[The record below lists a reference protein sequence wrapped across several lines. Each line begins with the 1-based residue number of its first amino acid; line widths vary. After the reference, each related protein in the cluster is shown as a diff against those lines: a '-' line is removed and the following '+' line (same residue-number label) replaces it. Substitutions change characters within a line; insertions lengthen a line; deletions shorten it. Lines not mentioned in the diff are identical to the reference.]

1 MRILFANIFISF
13 TADTII
19 RKLRAMGHTVDERSY
34 YTPEDLYH
42 DEKIESM
49 IKKDLKAYP
58 YDCIFTVNIWPP
70 VARVCHKAGIPYVA
84 WSYDSPQNLA
94 EDTDLNYDSNF
105 LFIFDRAEVM
115 SYNSRGIDRIFHMP
129 LATDCD
135 AWDKVSA
142 GGENYDITLLGTL
155 YESTLPSL
163 LNGMSEYH
171 QGYIRAVVAAQQK
184 IYGYFLVDDI
194 LTDELMEAL
203 NEDFKKASENM
214 AYSGKDSHSQPVSKR
229 QMAYSIGSYITY
241 LDRLTLLRI
250 FGGRFDTHL
259 FSSKIKE
266 ETRPL
271 LKDITIHGWADYH
284 TGMPAAFKASKINLN
299 PSLRIIRSGISLRC
313 LDIMGCGG
321 FLLSSYQPELAE
333 CFVPDE
339 EVVLYDSYEDAVEKA
354 AFYLEHDDI
363 REQIAQNGY
372 NKVRSDF
379 SYEKILPEILDAVSF

>member
-19 RKLRAMGHTVDERSY
+19 RKLRALGHTVDEKTY

-49 IKKDLKAYP
+49 IKKDLKSAP
-58 YDCIFTVNIWPP
+58 FDCIFTVNIWPP

-84 WSYDSPQNLA
+84 WSYDSPQNLS
-94 EDTDLNYDSNF
+94 EDTDLNYDTNY
-105 LFIFDRAEVM
+105 LFIFDSAEVA
-115 SYNSRGIDRIFHMP
+115 SYNSRGIDRVFHMP

-135 AWDKVSA
+135 TWDAASA
-142 GGENYDITLLGTL
+142 GGESYDISLLGTL

-163 LNGMSEYH
+163 LNGMDEYH
-171 QGYIRAVVAAQQK
+171 QGYINAIVAAQQK
-184 IYGYFLVDDI
+184 IYGYFVIDDL
-194 LTDELMEAL
+194 LTDDLMDELNAGFEKFSKAAGT
-203 NEDFKKASENM
+203 DFE
-214 AYSGKDSHSQPVSKR
+214 PVSKR
-229 QMAYSIGSYITY
+229 QLAYSIGTY
-241 LDRLTLLRI
+241 LTYRDRLTLLRI
-250 FGGRFDTHL
+250 FGSRFDTHL
-259 FSSKIKE
+259 FSKE
-266 ETRPL
+266 IVGETAPL

-284 TGMPAAFKASKINLN
+284 TGMPKAFKASKINLN

-333 CFVPDE
+333 YFVPDE

-354 AFYLEHDDI
+354 AFYLAHDDI
-363 REQIAQNGY
+363 RRQIAENGY
-372 NKVRSDF
+372 NKVKNEF
-379 SYEKILPEILDAVSF
+379 SYERILSEILGSVSP

>member
-1 MRILFANIFISF
+1 MRILFANIFVSF
-13 TADTII
+13 TGDTII
-19 RKLRAMGHTVDERSY
+19 RKLKSLGHDVVEQTY

-42 DEKIESM
+42 DEKIENM
-49 IKKDLKAYP
+49 IQKDLKARV
-58 YDCIFTVNIWPP
+58 YDCVFTVNIWPP

-94 EDTDLNYDSNF
+94 EDTDLSYDTNF
-105 LFIFDRAEVM
+105 LYIFDSAEVKA
-115 SYNSRGIDRIFHMP
+115 YNSRGIDRVFHMP

-135 AWDKVSA
+135 TWDAVST
-142 GGENYDITLLGTL
+142 GGESYDISLLGTL

-163 LNGMSEYH
+163 LNGMDDYH
-171 QGYIRAVVAAQQK
+171 QGYIRAIVAAQQK
-184 IYGYFLVDDI
+184 IYGYFLVDDL
-194 LTDELMEAL
+194 LTDELMEKL
-203 NEDFKKASENM
+203 NGQFEKTAKAMGVKYE
-214 AYSGKDSHSQPVSKR
+214 KVSTR
-229 QMAYSIGSYITY
+229 QMAYSIGSYLTY

-266 ETRPL
+266 ETKPL

-284 TGMPAAFKASKINLN
+284 TGMPRAFKASRINLN

-333 CFVPDE
+333 YFVPDE
-339 EVVLYDSYEDAVEKA
+339 EVVLYDSYEDAVDKA
-354 AFYLEHDDI
+354 AFYLEHEDI
-363 REQIAQNGY
+363 RAQIAANGY
-372 NKVRSDF
+372 NKVRNEF
-379 SYEKILPEILDAVSF
+379 SYEKQLGRILESVSF